1 MYPFYKPFFTPMVM
15 LSFLIALAT
24 TQLPA
29 QTKDPKPID
38 PPKRFEQQHTII
50 LDKKPFTYRSVA
62 EEIYLANDTGQ
73 YVASFWCVSYLPGSM
88 KAPVD
93 ATRPVTFIFNG
104 GPGSASVWLHLGF
117 FGPKI
122 VQIDSDARQ
131 DDGAAP
137 FKLNDNPHFMIGQT
151 DLVFIDPIGTG
162 FSKAIGVG
170 KNEDY
175 WGLNEDAA
183 SIAKLIRT
191 WITENKRW
199 QSPKYIAGESFGT
212 TRAAAVANALEGGGQ
227 NMALNGLILISQAL
241 DYAGSTSVHD
251 NITSY
256 FTYLP
261 SMAATAWYH
270 KKAGTGKLLADFVQE
285 ARDFAY
291 QTYLPALYKGSR
303 LPEAE
308 KKAVAAQLA
317 YFTGLPQNYIEKSGL
332 KLLIPRFRSELLR
345 DSNLVIGQL
354 DGRYTSEEIDLVA
367 ESPNLGDPAD
377 YQIESAFTA
386 AMNEYLSTDLGVK
399 MDRPYL
405 TGNDQ
410 IYKKWNWK
418 PLGKDDA
425 WEPSYVNT
433 APGLAQTMRRNPQM
447 DVFIAS
453 GYYDLITPFFDAEY
467 TFSRHG
473 FKPSQLIFKYY
484 ESGHMMYNN
493 RAVFDKLA
501 EDISFF
507 YKLK

>member
-1 MYPFYKPFFTPMVM
+1 MHQLNKAFFQNITAFAFFITLMATP
-15 LSFLIALAT
+15 SS
-24 TQLPA
+24 A
-29 QTKDPKPID
+29 QTKAPKPVD
-38 PPKRFEQQHTII
+38 PPKKFEQQYT
-50 LDKKPFTYRSVA
+50 LVLNNKPIVYRSVA
-62 EEIYLANDTGQ
+62 QEIYIANDTGA
-73 YVASFWCVSYLPGSM
+73 YVGNFWCVAYLKGDL
-88 KAPVD
+88 KAPID

-122 VQIDSDARQ
+122 VQVDSDART
-131 DDGAAP
+131 DDGPAP
-137 FKLNDNPHFMIGQT
+137 YKLRDNPHFMIEHS

-162 FSKAIGVG
+162 FSKAIGAG
-170 KNEDY
+170 KNEDF

-199 QSPKYIAGESFGT
+199 QSPKFIAGESFGT

-227 NMALNGLILISQAL
+227 NLALNGLILISQAL

-261 SMAATAWYH
+261 AMAATAWYH
-270 KKAGTGKLLADFVQE
+270 KKAGAGKQLEDFVQE
-285 ARDFAY
+285 AREFAY
-291 QTYLPALYKGSR
+291 NTYLPALYKGTL
-303 LPEAE
+303 LPATD
-308 KKAVAAQLA
+308 KKAVAERLS
-317 YFTGLPQNYIEKSGL
+317 YFTGLPQAYVEKSDL
-332 KLLIPRFRSELLR
+332 KILIPRFRSELLR

-354 DGRYTSEEIDLVA
+354 DGRYFAEEIDRVS
-367 ESPNLGDPAD
+367 ETPTLGDPAD

-386 AMNEYLSTDLGVK
+386 AMNDYLVNTLGVK

-405 TGNDQ
+405 TGNEQ

-418 PLGKDDA
+418 PVGKDEG

-447 DVFIAS
+447 KVMIAS

-473 FKPSQLIFKYY
+473 FKPSQLIFNYY
-484 ESGHMMYNN
+484 EAGHMMYNN
-493 RAVFDKLA
+493 RGVFEELA
-501 EDISFF
+501 WDIEDF
-507 YKLK
+507 YKKK